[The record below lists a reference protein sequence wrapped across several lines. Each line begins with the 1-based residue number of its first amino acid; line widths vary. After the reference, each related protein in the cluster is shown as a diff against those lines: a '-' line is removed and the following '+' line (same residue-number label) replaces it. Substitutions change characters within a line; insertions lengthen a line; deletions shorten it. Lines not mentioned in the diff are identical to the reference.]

1 MCLLSGGNIDVSFI
15 QCIIEQGLVS
25 RHRRLRFTVTLLDR
39 PGSLG
44 KLLNDI
50 AALGANILSVEHDR
64 LTAGLNPNEIDVHVS
79 CEVGDKAH
87 GDRVRSQLIQS
98 GYHVKID

>member
-64 LTAGLNPNEIDVHVS
+64 LTVGLNPNEIDVHVS
-79 CEVGDKAH
+79 CEVGGKEH
-87 GDRVRSQLIQS
+87 GDRVLDQLIQN